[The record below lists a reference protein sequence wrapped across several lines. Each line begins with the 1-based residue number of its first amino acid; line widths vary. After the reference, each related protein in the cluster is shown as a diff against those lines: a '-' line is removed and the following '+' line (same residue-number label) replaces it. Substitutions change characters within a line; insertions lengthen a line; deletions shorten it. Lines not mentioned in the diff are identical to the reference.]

1 MSYLKILLNILL
13 ISQITSY
20 KIPLNPRIQK
30 PSLRISML
38 DRKDF
43 INIGGFSL
51 IYYGINSAYLDL
63 LKKNNYYEYNQIKIF
78 KETSKSVCFISTEY
92 SNVASNLDIDVD
104 NLPKGVGT
112 GFLWDDEGHIIT
124 NFHVINKVNNAVI
137 KINNETYKAK
147 LTGIDPDN
155 DIAVLK
161 IDFEKGQENLKP
173 IPLGD
178 INDIEIGQFSYAI
191 GNPFGQDHTYTSG
204 IISGLNREITS
215 PTGRKIKGVIQTD
228 TAINPG
234 NSGGPLLNSKGR
246 LVGMNTATFGNG
258 ISSGVGF
265 AVPINIIKKSVEEI
279 IKFGGIQK
287 AIIGISYLD
296 RLPSAFESKQMGI
309 PEVKKGVII
318 LSVPTN
324 STTGLKGI
332 KMIGDKKV
340 KLGDIII
347 GIDGIDINNPMELT
361 SILEKH
367 KPNDI
372 VKLKIIRDDK
382 EMIIDVS
389 LTSYKTKSFTNMKI
403 DIPIKNIAPQLSP

>member
-124 NFHVINKVNNAVI
+124 NFHVINKVNNAII

-258 ISSGVGF
+258 IS
-265 AVPINIIKKSVEEI
+265 
-279 IKFGGIQK
+279 
-287 AIIGISYLD
+287 
-296 RLPSAFESKQMGI
+296 
-309 PEVKKGVII
+309 
-318 LSVPTN
+318 
-324 STTGLKGI
+324 
-332 KMIGDKKV
+332 
-340 KLGDIII
+340 
-347 GIDGIDINNPMELT
+347 
-361 SILEKH
+361 
-367 KPNDI
+367 
-372 VKLKIIRDDK
+372 
-382 EMIIDVS
+382 
-389 LTSYKTKSFTNMKI
+389 
-403 DIPIKNIAPQLSP
+403 